1 MHPNKPTKSFQ
12 KVITCNHHLSVVLLC
27 KLHGGLEAV
36 FLHEKRKL
44 LLSAAR
50 STLIACMY
58 CYSLSIFLCRNKWVY
73 NCLSQCSYPIVLL
86 AIFLISVELCAAT
99 LNFRISLCTD
109 LHMRKKLRVYPK
121 FGF

>member
-1 MHPNKPTKSFQ
+1 MHPNKPHQIFPVWIQ

-27 KLHGGLEAV
+27 KLLGGLEAV

-58 CYSLSIFLCRNKWVY
+58 CSGAEAAAKKWRG
-73 NCLSQCSYPIVLL
+73 
-86 AIFLISVELCAAT
+86 LINSHDLDCT
-99 LNFRISLCTD
+99 HIPNF
-109 LHMRKKLRVYPK
+109 
-121 FGF
+121 